1 MEQEHKASLH
11 ARRSAMTFVC
21 SLCDD
26 SIVQRALPQVVIG
39 NETPMSGPRQNHCLD
54 TRIVLARPMSGV
66 DNSDERSDEGATSA
80 SFVPSMAASAAS
92 SAAANVM
99 ESFAQS
105 MNTVLPKDPLG
116 AQIEALRKERQDIQ
130 DKKKKLQKDLRN
142 AERKKRR
149 LSERARKLSDKD
161 LVAVLMM
168 RKNQREA
175 RAGQPCEGDAGALR
189 QADPSAAASSRDS
202 AI

>member
-1 MEQEHKASLH
+1 
-11 ARRSAMTFVC
+11 MTFVC

-66 DNSDERSDEGATSA
+66 DNSDERTDEGATGA

-105 MNTVLPKDPLG
+105 VNTVLPKDPLG
-116 AQIEALRKERQDIQ
+116 AQIEALRKEQQ
-130 DKKKKLQKDLRN
+130 EMKDKKKTSKGFAQRTAQEKK
-142 AERKKRR
+142 AE
-149 LSERARKLSDKD
+149 SEGTQTHR
-161 LVAVLMM
+161 
-168 RKNQREA
+168 
-175 RAGQPCEGDAGALR
+175 
-189 QADPSAAASSRDS
+189 
-202 AI
+202 